1 MDIQKLIG
9 SGESITKEFKT
20 CKNKLPKNLFETICA
35 FLNRAGGDLLLGVA
49 DDGTVTGVDREV
61 VPQLK
66 KEISSLCN
74 NGNKISPTVY
84 LHTDEIQ
91 HDGKTILHLYVPE
104 SSQVHRSAGRI
115 FDRNEDGDFDITD
128 STDLVAQMYIR
139 KQREFT
145 ENTIYPYAATSDLD
159 VDTINRARI
168 MAVNRQPH
176 HPWESL
182 TNDELLKSAG
192 LYKRDLQTGK
202 SGFTLACILLFGKD
216 ETILSALPYYK
227 TDAICRRENLDRYD
241 DRDEIKCN
249 LIRSYD
255 RLMSFLEKHLNDKFY
270 MEGEQRIDVRNT
282 LFREVV
288 ANLLIHREFSNAFP
302 AKLII
307 GTDEVTTENGNKAR
321 SYGAVDPNHFDP
333 YPKNPVIA
341 GVFKEIGWAEELGS
355 GMRNIKKY
363 SAIYSG
369 KPPLFEDGDIFRV
382 VIALPRE
389 AARTQPV
396 PPDRQK
402 DPVAGQVAG
411 KSEKVE
417 GKVEGNPKTVEGKP
431 EKVEGKMEGNKKKV
445 EGKSESSGKK
455 VAGKMEGSEKKV
467 EGKVEDK
474 PKTVEGKP
482 EKVEGK
488 SESSGKKVE
497 GKAEGKLSETQLK
510 ILAVMKKAPSV
521 TASALAQECGLSE
534 GGIRK
539 NIARLKAL
547 GKLERTGSDKK
558 GSWIVKN

>member
-369 KPPLFEDGDIFRV
+369 KPPLFEDGDIFRT

-389 AARTQPV
+389 AARTQAV
-396 PPDRQK
+396 PSDREK
-402 DPVAGQVAG
+402 APVAGQVAG

-431 EKVEGKMEGNKKKV
+431 EKVE
-445 EGKSESSGKK
+445 S
-455 VAGKMEGSEKKV
+455 
-467 EGKVEDK
+467 
-474 PKTVEGKP
+474 
-482 EKVEGK
+482 K

-497 GKAEGKLSETQLK
+497 GKPEKVAGKSQSSGKKAAGKAEGKLSETQLK